1 MIEDAYPLAALQAG
15 MLYHSELEPGSP
27 TYHDLMTVT
36 LRGALNVPALTGAL
50 AGVAARHPVLRTSF
64 DLTGFSEPLQLV
76 HDTVTI
82 PLEVV
87 DLRDGAATTVVP
99 GAPGT
104 GTGAAVASGTG
115 VGGKSPRERLAAWRE
130 AEKHNAFDWSS
141 PPLLRAY
148 AHVLDDEE
156 FALSLSFH
164 HAILDGWS
172 VAALVTELLGR
183 YDAGCAQ
190 AGGSAPAPE
199 PAPPRALFRDL
210 VAAERAATA
219 SAQAREFWRERV
231 EDAPESRLPRL
242 PGYPTGG
249 PRAAQVV
256 AVPVPDGT
264 VAELERQSRELR
276 VPLRTTLLT
285 AYLTALGHVTGE
297 RDVMA
302 GVLGHGRPENEG
314 GGEVLGL
321 FLNTLP
327 LRVRLDAGDR
337 AGLIRRVF
345 DAEVAAVPHRHYPLF
360 EIQQAAGRS
369 PLLDTLFD
377 FRDFHVY
384 GGRSA
389 DGVAIT
395 GQEFFEQTDMPCT
408 VAFVRLP
415 GGGLTLTLS
424 YDASQF
430 PREQMESLAG
440 RVIAAL
446 TGEPGEDPAENETID
461 RWNATGRAH
470 PAGGTLHGLFFA
482 QAALTPDAP
491 AVGFEGSWVTY
502 RELAARASAIAAE
515 LYRAGVS
522 HDRPVG
528 VLLERSA
535 DLPAAL
541 LGVLAAGGAY
551 LPLEPGHP
559 VARMRGMLDDAGA
572 SVLLTSADLADE
584 APEGV
589 RVVVLPPVS
598 TGRAADLA
606 DPADLVAGLA
616 EDLPDALAYVIFT
629 SGSTGRP
636 KGVGVSH
643 RAIVNRLRW
652 MQGTYRLT
660 AADRVLHKT
669 PISFDVSVWELFWP
683 LLTGAGMVVARPGG
697 HYEPGHLLDLIET
710 EKVTTAHFVPSML
723 DAFLD
728 TPDLGADPVPA
739 AGADA
744 QGTRDTRDTGNV
756 GETATAL
763 LVDIAK
769 ASVADAPGEPGDA
782 GEPVEPAEPVAAR
795 TGSLR
800 RVVCSGEALPAD
812 LVRRFA
818 ERLPGVELYNLY
830 GPTEAAVDVSWH
842 RCDPSEPTVPI
853 GRPVDNTRL
862 EVLDERFGRTPVGTP
877 GQLFIGGVQVARGYL
892 GRPALTA
899 ERFLPDPYGP
909 PGSRLYA
916 TGDRARWRPDGE
928 LDYLGRLDT
937 QTKIRGMRVE
947 PGEIEAALLAEPEVR
962 AAAVVAEGDRLI
974 GYVVTAE
981 TVDWRARLRSRL
993 PEHMIPSAWVTLD
1006 ALPLTHNGKLDRKAL
1021 PAPERTGGD
1030 AFRVPPR
1037 DPVEGRVAAIW
1048 EELFDVPMVGVF
1060 DDFFDLGG
1068 HSLLALRL
1076 AVRIRREFGR
1086 DLPVATVLASP
1097 TVAGLADV
1105 LRRPEDLSEQR
1116 LVTLNAE
1123 GDRPPIVLVHALGG
1137 QVFRYQPMARRLGP
1151 DQPVYAIAAAGLA
1164 PGEDPHTTMADM
1176 VEDYVERLRAVRPH
1190 GPYVLGGFC
1199 IGGNIAMEMA
1209 RRLRDLGE
1217 EVPLLVL
1224 FYSDADEPVINSSLE
1239 DDASLMTHA
1248 LAGGPLEAD
1257 AAEFAG
1263 LGPEEMLVA
1272 VIAAASR
1279 EQRLAPDTADVE
1291 QARRFLRVFRA
1302 NAHAVGR
1309 YRHEPYDGDV
1319 ALFAPTGDRPD
1330 LGWGDVVKGN
1340 LAIEAI
1346 PGERVVIL
1354 FEPLVAEAAA
1364 KLRSWIDHGVTGH

>member
-1 MIEDAYPLAALQAG
+1 
-15 MLYHSELEPGSP
+15 
-27 TYHDLMTVT
+27 
-36 LRGALNVPALTGAL
+36 
-50 AGVAARHPVLRTSF
+50 
-64 DLTGFSEPLQLV
+64 
-76 HDTVTI
+76 
-82 PLEVV
+82 
-87 DLRDGAATTVVP
+87 
-99 GAPGT
+99 
-104 GTGAAVASGTG
+104 
-115 VGGKSPRERLAAWRE
+115 
-130 AEKHNAFDWSS
+130 
-141 PPLLRAY
+141 
-148 AHVLDDEE
+148 
-156 FALSLSFH
+156 
-164 HAILDGWS
+164 
-172 VAALVTELLGR
+172 
-183 YDAGCAQ
+183 
-190 AGGSAPAPE
+190 
-199 PAPPRALFRDL
+199 
-210 VAAERAATA
+210 
-219 SAQAREFWRERV
+219 
-231 EDAPESRLPRL
+231 
-242 PGYPTGG
+242 
-249 PRAAQVV
+249 
-256 AVPVPDGT
+256 
-264 VAELERQSRELR
+264 
-276 VPLRTTLLT
+276 
-285 AYLTALGHVTGE
+285 
-297 RDVMA
+297 
-302 GVLGHGRPENEG
+302 
-314 GGEVLGL
+314 
-321 FLNTLP
+321 
-327 LRVRLDAGDR
+327 
-337 AGLIRRVF
+337 
-345 DAEVAAVPHRHYPLF
+345 
-360 EIQQAAGRS
+360 
-369 PLLDTLFD
+369 
-377 FRDFHVY
+377 
-384 GGRSA
+384 
-389 DGVAIT
+389 
-395 GQEFFEQTDMPCT
+395 
-408 VAFVRLP
+408 
-415 GGGLTLTLS
+415 
-424 YDASQF
+424 
-430 PREQMESLAG
+430 
-440 RVIAAL
+440 
-446 TGEPGEDPAENETID
+446 
-461 RWNATGRAH
+461 
-470 PAGGTLHGLFFA
+470 
-482 QAALTPDAP
+482 
-491 AVGFEGSWVTY
+491 
-502 RELAARASAIAAE
+502 
-515 LYRAGVS
+515 
-522 HDRPVG
+522 
-528 VLLERSA
+528 
-535 DLPAAL
+535 
-541 LGVLAAGGAY
+541 
-551 LPLEPGHP
+551 
-559 VARMRGMLDDAGA
+559 
-572 SVLLTSADLADE
+572 
-584 APEGV
+584 
-589 RVVVLPPVS
+589 
-598 TGRAADLA
+598 
-606 DPADLVAGLA
+606 
-616 EDLPDALAYVIFT
+616 
-629 SGSTGRP
+629 
-636 KGVGVSH
+636 SH

-652 MQGTYRLT
+652 MQETYRLT
-660 AADRVLHKT
+660 PADRVLHKT
-669 PISFDVSVWELFWP
+669 PVSFDVSVWELFWP
-683 LLTGAGMVVARPGG
+683 LLTGAGLVVARPGG
-697 HYEPGHLLDLIET
+697 HYEPGHLIDLIET
-710 EKVTTAHFVPSML
+710 EKVATAHFVPSML

-728 TPDLGADPVPA
+728 TPDLVTDD
-739 AGADA
+739 AGSASSETPGSPED
-744 QGTRDTRDTGNV
+744 
-756 GETATAL
+756 TATAL

-769 ASVADAPGEPGDA
+769 ASATDGPDAT
-782 GEPVEPAEPVAAR
+782 PVSGARSGGAR

-818 ERLPGVELYNLY
+818 ERLPGVELHNLY

-842 RCDPSEPTVPI
+842 VCDPAEPTVPI

-862 EVLDERFGRTPVGTP
+862 EVLDDRFGRAPVGTP
-877 GQLFIGGVQVARGYL
+877 GQLFIGGTQVARGYL

-947 PGEIEAALLAEPEVR
+947 PGEIEAALLSEPEVR
-962 AAAVVAEGDRLI
+962 AAAVVVEGDRLI
-974 GYVVTAE
+974 GYVVTTGTAGSDDAPASAG
-981 TVDWRARLRSRL
+981 TAGDGDGPGNAPGVDWRARLRSRL
-993 PEHMIPSAWVTLD
+993 PEHMIPSAWVALD

-1164 PGEDPHTTMADM
+1164 PGEEPHTTMADM

-1209 RRLRDLGE
+1209 RRLRELGE
-1217 EVPLLVL
+1217 DVPLLVL

-1263 LGPEEMLVA
+1263 LGPEEMLLA

-1291 QARRFLRVFRA
+1291 QARRFLTVFRA